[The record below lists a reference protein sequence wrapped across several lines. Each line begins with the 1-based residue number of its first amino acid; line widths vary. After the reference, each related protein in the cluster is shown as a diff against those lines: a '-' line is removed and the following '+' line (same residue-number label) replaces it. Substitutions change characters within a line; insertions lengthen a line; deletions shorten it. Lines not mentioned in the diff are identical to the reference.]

1 MKLLKDL
8 TAEEF
13 DDLLFFQTSLSNLD
27 GIDIDDKI
35 IVFNNPYFDNSEPI
49 IRIYGN
55 CPITRDVEYTDIDIL
70 TLEITVNNI
79 DIKSTTK
86 IIKFI
91 TNNKDILLKYWNHE
105 LDLIDFIKNIKCI

>member
-8 TAEEF
+8 TTEEF

-35 IVFNNPYFDNSEPI
+35 IVFNNPFFDNTEPI
-49 IRIYGN
+49 VRIYDN
-55 CPITRDVEYTDIDIL
+55 YPITLDIKYADINIKTL
-70 TLEITVNNI
+70 TIEVNNVN
-79 DIKSTTK
+79 IKSITK

-105 LDLIDFIKNIKCI
+105 LDLIDFIKNIKR

>member
-1 MKLLKDL
+1 MKLIKDL
-8 TAEEF
+8 TEEEF

-49 IRIYGN
+49 IRIYRN
-55 CPITRDVEYTDIDIL
+55 YPITRDVEYTDINIK
-70 TLEITVNNI
+70 TLVIEVNNI

-86 IIKFI
+86 INNFI
-91 TNNKDILLKYWNHE
+91 INNKDILVKYWDHE
-105 LDLIDFIKNIKCI
+105 LDLIDFIKNIKR